1 MILLGKL
8 VGKQQTLKDSEGG
21 DLFLSLGLSFLQSS
35 AVLTLKE
42 GCTLES
48 PTNFKNT
55 SAQVSSSEIVI

>member
-21 DLFLSLGLSFLQSS
+21 DLFLSLGLSFLLSS

-48 PTNFKNT
+48 PKAF
-55 SAQVSSSEIVI
+55 

>member
-1 MILLGKL
+1 MTLLGKL
-8 VGKQQTLKDSEGG
+8 VGKQQTLKNSEGG
-21 DLFLSLGLSFLQSS
+21 DFFSLWVFLLSS
-35 AVLTLKE
+35 AVFTLKE